1 MVATKEEAHDSPT
14 DKNFSRILAGSNNG
28 EHTPWSPP
36 GSRSND
42 TRGMF
47 GGSNTHHNDQSGEAK
62 WTQVALARHR
72 LLACL
77 QLCPLTLFLEPMC
90 MAWRRRSLPTT
101 E

>member
-1 MVATKEEAHDSPT
+1 M
-14 DKNFSRILAGSNNG
+14 
-28 EHTPWSPP
+28 TPQLIKTAP
-36 GSRSND
+36 GSTARPTSTHPGRRQDSRSDD

-90 MAWRRRSLPTT
+90 MTWRRRSLPTT

>member
-1 MVATKEEAHDSPT
+1 MTPQLIKNCARSSRPT
-14 DKNFSRILAGSNNG
+14 GST
-28 EHTPWSPP
+28 HP
-36 GSRSND
+36 GRRQDSRSDD

-90 MAWRRRSLPTT
+90 IGPALSAAAPFGFQ
-101 E
+101 